1 MTTAVSASSAR
12 VSRCVVGAGLEEV
25 MRKFNLWK
33 KEGQG
38 FHRSGPSIKLRSLG
52 RYSVRSVVPS
62 STSTSSRLTSSS
74 TVQVS
79 STTQAELRL
88 LASGWRFES
97 VHRELGLRRGLTG
110 YS

>member
-1 MTTAVSASSAR
+1 MSASSVR

-52 RYSVRSVVPS
+52 RYGVRSVVPP
-62 STSTSSRLTSSS
+62 STSTSSRLSSS
-74 TVQVS
+74 SPPPVS
-79 STTQAELRL
+79 SSPPTELRL

>member
-1 MTTAVSASSAR
+1 MSASSVR
-12 VSRCVVGAGLEEV
+12 VSMCVVVAGLEEV

-52 RYSVRSVVPS
+52 RYGVRSGVPS
-62 STSTSSRLTSSS
+62 SPSTSSRLSSFS
-74 TVQVS
+74 PPPVS

>member
-1 MTTAVSASSAR
+1 MSASSVR

-52 RYSVRSVVPS
+52 RYGVGPVGAPAPGKPS
-62 STSTSSRLTSSS
+62 RMKCFSI
-74 TVQVS
+74 VQVS